1 MSSGGYN
8 TLKKITDVAVFL
20 GATVSIYYLM
30 KRVLADM
37 QQGSNSADNKKKTS
51 ASLRKLQAR
60 YPGMELDL
68 DEYERILVQ
77 SVVTPSEIKVGFK
90 DVGGLDDIIED
101 LRESVLY
108 PLTMPELF
116 GGNRTATMDDDDQDD
131 NDDKPASK
139 SSFSDLLKPPKGVLL
154 YGPPGCGKTMLAKA
168 LAAESEANFIN
179 IKMSNIMDKWFGES
193 NKLVAAIFSLA
204 NKLQPCIIFIDE
216 IDSFLRERQSTD
228 HEVMSML
235 KAEFMTLWDGLTS
248 DGRVLVLGAT
258 NRPNDIDNAILR
270 RMPKRF
276 SVKQPTSDTRRKILE
291 IILADVELDD
301 TEFDM
306 DVLINYTAGMSGSD
320 MKEICRNAA
329 MNAVREYMRSNIEDG
344 KLKKERDQMQVRP
357 LKTSDFMSASVAAA
371 LLPNNRV
378 PEVSVD

>member
-1 MSSGGYN
+1 MSSGGYS

-51 ASLRKLQAR
+51 ASLRKLQSR

-77 SVVTPSEIKVGFK
+77 SVVAPSEIKVGFK
-90 DVGGLDDIIED
+90 DVGGLDDIIDD

-116 GGNRTATMDDDDQDD
+116 GGNNNRTATVGDDDEDEGDR
-131 NDDKPASK
+131 PK

-204 NKLQPCIIFIDE
+204 DKLQPCIIFIDE

-276 SVKQPTSDTRRKILE
+276 SVKQPTSDTRRKILD

-301 TEFDM
+301 SEFDM
-306 DVLINYTAGMSGSD
+306 DVLVNYTAGMSGSD

-357 LKTSDFMSASVAAA
+357 LKTSDFMSPSVAAA

>member
-8 TLKKITDVAVFL
+8 MLKKITDVAVFL

-30 KRVLADM
+30 KRVLDDM

-60 YPGMELDL
+60 YPEMELEL

-116 GGNRTATMDDDDQDD
+116 GGSKTNKTAENDEDDEDEQP
-131 NDDKPASK
+131 KK
-139 SSFSDLLKPPKGVLL
+139 YSFSSLLRPPKGVLL

-168 LAAESEANFIN
+168 LAAESGANFIN

-204 NKLQPCIIFIDE
+204 HKLQPCIIFIDE

-276 SVKQPTSDTRRKILE
+276 SVKQPTADTRRSILN
-291 IILADVELDD
+291 IILADIELDE

-306 DVLINYTAGMSGSD
+306 DVLVNYTAGMSGSD

-329 MNAVREYMRSNIEDG
+329 MNAMRDYMRSNIEGG
-344 KLKKERDQMQVRP
+344 KLKKERGEMAVRP
-357 LKTSDFMSASVAAA
+357 LTTSDFVGASVAAT

-378 PEVSVD
+378 PEVAVD

>member
-1 MSSGGYN
+1 MSSGGYS

-77 SVVTPSEIKVGFK
+77 SVVAPSEIKVGFK

-116 GGNRTATMDDDDQDD
+116 GGNRGGSVNEDDDD
-131 NDDKPASK
+131 SETK
-139 SSFSDLLKPPKGVLL
+139 SSFSDLLQPPKGVLL

-168 LAAESEANFIN
+168 LAAESHANFIN

-204 NKLQPCIIFIDE
+204 HKLQPCIIFIDE

-276 SVKQPTSDTRRKILE
+276 SVKQPTADTRRKILE

-301 TEFDM
+301 AEFEM
-306 DVLINYTAGMSGSD
+306 EVLVNYTAGMSGSD

-344 KLKKERDQMQVRP
+344 KLKEKRDQMQVRP

-371 LLPNNRV
+371 LLPNNKV

>member
-1 MSSGGYN
+1 MSSGGYS

-51 ASLRKLQAR
+51 ASLRKLQSR

-116 GGNRTATMDDDDQDD
+116 GGNRTATADDEEGEEE
-131 NDDKPASK
+131 DKPK

-291 IILADVELDD
+291 IILADVELDKD
-301 TEFDM
+301 EFDM

>member
-1 MSSGGYN
+1 
-8 TLKKITDVAVFL
+8 
-20 GATVSIYYLM
+20 
-30 KRVLADM
+30 
-37 QQGSNSADNKKKTS
+37 
-51 ASLRKLQAR
+51 
-60 YPGMELDL
+60 
-68 DEYERILVQ
+68 
-77 SVVTPSEIKVGFK
+77 
-90 DVGGLDDIIED
+90 
-101 LRESVLY
+101 
-108 PLTMPELF
+108 
-116 GGNRTATMDDDDQDD
+116 
-131 NDDKPASK
+131 
-139 SSFSDLLKPPKGVLL
+139 
-154 YGPPGCGKTMLAKA
+154 MLAKA

>member
-1 MSSGGYN
+1 M
-8 TLKKITDVAVFL
+8 D
-20 GATVSIYYLM
+20 
-30 KRVLADM
+30 
-37 QQGSNSADNKKKTS
+37 
-51 ASLRKLQAR
+51 
-60 YPGMELDL
+60 LDL

-116 GGNRTATMDDDDQDD
+116 GGSNSIVVEDESVIPEKT
-131 NDDKPASK
+131 
-139 SSFSDLLKPPKGVLL
+139 SFSDLLKPPKGVLL

-291 IILADVELDD
+291 IILADVQLDEN
-301 TEFDM
+301 EFDM

-344 KLKKERDQMQVRP
+344 KLKKERDQMEVRP